1 MFAECTN
8 LQTIKLSNFKPDNLE
23 HADYM
28 FINCVNLENIDFPKF
43 EISDKHMVW
52 HMTVTN
58 SIEKDD
64 TKKE

>member
-43 EISDKHMVW
+43 EISDKHMV
-52 HMTVTN
+52 
-58 SIEKDD
+58 
-64 TKKE
+64 